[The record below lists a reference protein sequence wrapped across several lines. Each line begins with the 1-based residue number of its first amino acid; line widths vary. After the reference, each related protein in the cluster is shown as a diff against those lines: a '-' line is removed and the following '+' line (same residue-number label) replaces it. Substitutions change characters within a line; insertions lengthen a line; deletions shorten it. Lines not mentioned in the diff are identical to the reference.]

1 MNFAKTKEE
10 LKQLIN
16 YCQNILNNIE
26 KLEEET
32 NNLQQSIFYNN
43 NIIKSAKELNIK
55 YENKIKELE
64 DQNYQLSLKLYE
76 NKLNNNK
83 ISFEEK
89 LNL

>member
-1 MNFAKTKEE
+1 MDFTKTKEE
-10 LKQLIN
+10 LQEIIN

-26 KLEEET
+26 KLEKET
-32 NNLQQSIFYNN
+32 NNLQQTVFYSN
-43 NIIKSAKELNIK
+43 NIIEGSKKLNIK

-64 DQNYQLSLKLYE
+64 DQNHQLSLKLYE

-83 ISFEEK
+83 ISFEER